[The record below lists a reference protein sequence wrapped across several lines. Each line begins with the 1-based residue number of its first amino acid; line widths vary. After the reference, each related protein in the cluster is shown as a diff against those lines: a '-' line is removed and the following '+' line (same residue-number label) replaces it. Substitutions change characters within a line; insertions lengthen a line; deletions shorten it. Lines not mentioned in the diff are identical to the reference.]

1 MTKEVKSKLIE
12 IGAGLV
18 LYLNALFAVKQWN
31 ASSKVELLLYIFAYI
46 VLSVKILWQTFYN
59 IKHKKLFDEN
69 LLMLVATIG
78 AMFVGRYREAVA
90 AVLFYQVGNLVEA
103 ISLQRTKKSI
113 AKFMDIRP
121 SHANL
126 KIAGGTRTVSP
137 VELIPGNV
145 IVVKQIGRAHV

>member
-1 MTKEVKSKLIE
+1 M
-12 IGAGLV
+12 
-18 LYLNALFAVKQWN
+18 
-31 ASSKVELLLYIFAYI
+31 YIFAYI

-90 AVLFYQVGNLVEA
+90 A
-103 ISLQRTKKSI
+103 RTILSGGKSGRGYFSAKNKKII

-126 KIAGGTRTVSP
+126 KIAGGTRMVSP
-137 VELIPGNV
+137 DELIPGNV
-145 IVVKQIGRAHV
+145 IVVKPGERIPVDATVTQA